1 LLFLFDRKAI
11 MGPIEISK
19 CLQWVRDSRKTPVVL
34 RLRTKFLLS
43 IVLII
48 AGLTFATLLIVGRTA
63 EKQVQREMEKDTR
76 NSILTFQNLRAERQI
91 EENRQAELLATLPTV
106 KSLLSPEEDSPEMQE
121 AAENLWLARGYE
133 LVVLAD
139 WKGKIIAL
147 HTSTPGFSK
156 KDAEEMLSRSQGMGG
171 TGGWWYGSGRLYQV
185 AARPVQLGPVVANM
199 RLGTVIVG
207 REIDASAA
215 HDVAQIAFCRVALRY
230 GDDLV
235 VSSLPAIDESPVA
248 DELRNSPGASS
259 IQIGKERYLASTVDL
274 TPGLSPTVTLTVLK
288 SYDDAAAFITRL
300 NQVLIGLG
308 LFAVCAGGGLV
319 FLISYTFTKP
329 LATLV
334 NAVRALE
341 DGDFNYPVDIGSGD
355 EVAEVTAAFDRM
367 RSTLQRNEEQSKRL
381 GDQLRQAQKMEAV
394 GRLAGGVAHDFNNLL
409 TVIKGHS
416 DLIEEKITA
425 STPMFHSIT
434 QVKKATDRA
443 TSLTRQLLA
452 FSRMQVLQPKILDL
466 NALITE
472 TCKMLPVLIGEDIEF
487 KFYAAH
493 TLGLVKADPSQIEQV
508 LMNLAVN
515 ARDAMHKKGGKFT
528 IRTRNMVLDDEFAKK
543 HPPTVPGH
551 YVLLEVEDTGQGM
564 DAQTKARIFEPFFT
578 TKELGKGTGL
588 GLSTVYGIVKQS
600 GGYIWVDSEVGRGTT
615 FQIFLPKSGEAVQA
629 AGPEKDSESPTRGFG
644 TILLAEDEEAVR
656 ELAAEFLKASGYK
669 VLVARDGLDALEIAE
684 QHRGSIHVLV
694 TDVVMPRLRGTE
706 LARKLKRCHP
716 ELMIV
721 YMSGYLEHDS
731 QDGSYEAGAAFLQ
744 KPFTRE
750 SLLQKIREVIEC
762 RIPLEESIASR

>member
-1 LLFLFDRKAI
+1 MRLTD
-11 MGPIEISK
+11 ISK
-19 CLQWVRDSRKTPVVL
+19 CLQWMRDSREKPLAL

-43 IVLII
+43 IVAII
-48 AGLTFATLLIVGRTA
+48 AGLTLATLLIVGHTA
-63 EKQVQREMEKDTR
+63 KKQVERGMEQDTR
-76 NSILTFQNLRAERQI
+76 NSILTFQNLRAERQL

-106 KSLLSPEEDSPEMQE
+106 KSLLSPEEDTPEMQE
-121 AAENLWLARGYE
+121 AAESLWLAGGYE
-133 LVVLAD
+133 LVALSD

-147 HTSTPGFSK
+147 HTSTPGFSRG
-156 KDAEEMLSRSQGMGG
+156 DAQEMLSRSQGMNE

-185 AARPVQLGPVVANM
+185 AARPVQLGPTAANM

-207 REIDASAA
+207 REIDSTVASN
-215 HDVAQIAFCRVALRY
+215 VGQIAFCKVALRY
-230 GDDLV
+230 GDELV
-235 VSSLPAIDESPVA
+235 VSSLAAIDERTVA
-248 DELRNSPGASS
+248 DQLRNSPGASK
-259 IQIGKERYLASTVDL
+259 IQIGKEPYLASTVDL

-288 SYDDAAAFITRL
+288 SYDDAAAFITSL
-300 NQVLIGLG
+300 NQTLIALG
-308 LFAVCAGGGLV
+308 FFAVCAGAGLV
-319 FLISYTFTKP
+319 SLFSYTFTKP

-334 NAVRALE
+334 NGVRALE
-341 DGDFNYPVDIGSGD
+341 QGDFNYPVDIGSGD

-367 RSTLQRNEEQSKRL
+367 RKTLQQNEEQSRRL

-416 DLIEEKITA
+416 DLLEEKISSSA
-425 STPMFHSIT
+425 PMFHSIT

-466 NALITE
+466 NSLITE
-472 TCKMLPVLIGEDIEF
+472 TCKMLPVLIGEDIDF
-487 KFYAAH
+487 KFYAARS
-493 TLGLVKADPSQIEQV
+493 LGMVKADPSQIEQV

-515 ARDAMHKKGGKFT
+515 ARDAMEKKGGKLT
-528 IRTRNMVLDDEFAKK
+528 IRTRNVILDAQYSKA

-551 YVLLEVEDTGQGM
+551 YVLLEVEDSGKGM

-588 GLSTVYGIVKQS
+588 GLSTVYGVVKQS
-600 GGYIWVDSEVGRGTT
+600 GGYIWVESEEGKGTK
-615 FQIFLPKSGEAVQA
+615 FQIFLPQSGETVASTSS
-629 AGPEKDSESPTRGFG
+629 DSGSSSSASGFG

-656 ELAAEFLKASGYK
+656 ELASEFLKASGYT
-669 VLVARDGLDALEIAE
+669 VLVAKDGIDALAIAE
-684 QHRGSIHVLV
+684 QRKGSIHVLV
-694 TDVVMPRLRGTE
+694 TDVVMPRMRGTE
-706 LARKLKRCHP
+706 LARSVKRRYP
-716 ELMIV
+716 ELKIV

-731 QDGSYEAGAAFLQ
+731 QDNDYEAESEFLQ

-750 SLLQKIREVIEC
+750 SLLRKIREAF
-762 RIPLEESIASR
+762 ESKERASAESLVLR

>member
-1 LLFLFDRKAI
+1 
-11 MGPIEISK
+11 MGMTKISK
-19 CLQWVRDSRKTPVVL
+19 CLQWLRNSRKTPVVL

-48 AGLTFATLLIVGRTA
+48 AGLTFATLLVVRRTA
-63 EKQVQREMEKDTR
+63 EKQVERGMEQDTR
-76 NSILTFQNLRAERQI
+76 NSILTFQNLRAERQL
-91 EENRQAELLATLPTV
+91 EENRQADMLGTLPTV
-106 KSLLSPEEDSPEMQE
+106 RALLSPEDKSPEMQE
-121 AAENLWLARGYE
+121 AADSLWLAGGYE
-133 LVVLAD
+133 LVALAD
-139 WKGKIIAL
+139 WKGKIVTL
-147 HTSTPGFSK
+147 HTSVPGFTQA
-156 KDAEEMLSRSQGMGG
+156 DAEEMLSRSQGMGG
-171 TGGWWYGSGRLYQV
+171 TGGWWYGNRRLYQV
-185 AARPVQLGPVVANM
+185 AARPVQFGPAMTNM

-207 REIDASAA
+207 REIDSSVASE
-215 HDVAQIAFCRVALRY
+215 VGRIAFCRVALRY
-230 GDDLV
+230 GDELV
-235 VSSLPAIDESPVA
+235 VSSLPAMDERTVA
-248 DELRNSPGASS
+248 DELRESPGASK
-259 IQIGKERYLASTVDL
+259 IQIGKEPYLASTVDL
-274 TPGLSPTVTLTVLK
+274 TPGLSPAVTLTVLR
-288 SYDDAAAFITRL
+288 SYDDATAFITRL
-300 NQVLIGLG
+300 NQALIGLG
-308 LFAVCAGGGLV
+308 LFSVFAGGGLV

-334 NAVRALE
+334 NGVRALE
-341 DGDFNYPVDIGSGD
+341 QGDFSYPVDIGSGD

-416 DLIEEKITA
+416 DLLEEKMNS

-472 TCKMLPVLIGEDIEF
+472 ISKMLPVLIGEDIEY
-487 KFYAAH
+487 KFYAGRA
-493 TLGLVKADPSQIEQV
+493 LGLVKADPSQIEQV

-515 ARDAMHKKGGKFT
+515 ARDAMGKKAGKLT
-528 IRTRNMVLDDEFAKK
+528 IRTRNVTVDDEWSKA
-543 HPPTVPGH
+543 HPPTVPGL

-588 GLSTVYGIVKQS
+588 GLSTVYGVVKQS
-600 GGYIWVDSEVGRGTT
+600 GGYIWVDSEVGKGTK
-615 FQIFLPKSGEAVQA
+615 FQIFLPLSGESVQA
-629 AGPEKDSESPTRGFG
+629 AGPESGADTPVRGFG

-656 ELAAEFLKASGYK
+656 DLASEFLRASGYT
-669 VLVARDGLDALEIAE
+669 VLVAKDGLDALEIAE
-684 QHRGSIHVLV
+684 QRRGSIHVLV
-694 TDVVMPRLRGTE
+694 TDVVMPRMRGTE

-716 ELMIV
+716 ELNIV

-731 QDGSYEAGAAFLQ
+731 QDGSYERGAAFLQ

-750 SLLQKIREVIEC
+750 SLLRKIRELIDSKQH
-762 RIPLEESIASR
+762 ESSESVAVG